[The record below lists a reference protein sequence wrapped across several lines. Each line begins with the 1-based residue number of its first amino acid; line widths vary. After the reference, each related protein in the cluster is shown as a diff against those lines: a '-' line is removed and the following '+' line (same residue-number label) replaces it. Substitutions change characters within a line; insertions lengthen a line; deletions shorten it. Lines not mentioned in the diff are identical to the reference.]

1 MKEIWLGV
9 FRTDSGEPALWRK
22 LEPGQ
27 GLVIG
32 RAVEAFPG
40 STWQEPYLSRRHL
53 ELAWVGQRPMLK
65 LVVVDGARVARN
77 EWYLDAGR
85 TLPLPEP
92 WLVECGRPLFLGH
105 CGTTILLLTDAPQ
118 DVAGLMQPV
127 PANTVIG
134 LEPAYQKVEGVSDDY
149 AEWLE
154 LPRTVRYQ
162 LRLFQTELPG
172 AVQAL
177 MAQAEGGEADLFD
190 RLADALC
197 AATAG
202 GGRRSVAFVTLD
214 RTSGAI
220 HVLNAGAS
228 KTGEF
233 TPSRTLLHQALQGR
247 AGHPTVWTRAEA
259 VTTRTQPINS
269 LVGRPVDWALTVV
282 LPSFSSGSDG
292 EPAPLL
298 FRGQP
303 LFLYM
308 EERNASALNAKA
320 LLPFARTVGLLVAS
334 LIEVREHQR
343 MQTQLA
349 QSFSPRLR
357 QVLRER
363 PEALE
368 AAVLPCTVLCCD
380 RRGSSRAAEGAE
392 DDAQI
397 LAQLRDN
404 QAVLGE
410 VTRMVFEHNGAVAD
424 FAGDAVLGFW
434 GWPPDPVPVNH
445 ASAALVTAQAIA
457 QALAP
462 RLHRDAR
469 QRVTELACRIGISTG
484 PMAVGNVG
492 PAEQMKIGVF
502 GSPVNFGSR
511 LEGLGKQFRLPVIVS
526 DHTVREVRGGPFV
539 FRRLAYLRPAGFDQV
554 YPIYELVLPREWGGS
569 GLDAA
574 HIKQYEEALTCFTC
588 REWDACVGRLGDLVA
603 LADGPAVWLQEQ
615 AERLRREPPP
625 ADWMGGIEVDSK

>member
-1 MKEIWLGV
+1 MKETWLGI
-9 FRTDSGEPALWRK
+9 FRTDTGEPAVWHK
-22 LEPGQ
+22 VEPGQ

-32 RAVEAFPG
+32 RAAEAFPG
-40 STWQEPYLSRRHL
+40 SAWQEPYLSRRHL
-53 ELAWVGQRPMLK
+53 ELAWVGQMAMLK
-65 LVVVDGARVARN
+65 MVAGDAGKVARN

-85 TLPLPEP
+85 TLPLPDP
-92 WLVECGRPLFLGH
+92 WLVERDKPLFLGR
-105 CGTTILLLTDAPQ
+105 CGTTALLLADAPR
-118 DVAGLMQPV
+118 DVTGLVQPV
-127 PANTVIG
+127 SMDTILSA
-134 LEPAYQKVEGVSDDY
+134 EPDYQKVEGISDDY
-149 AEWLE
+149 TEWLE
-154 LPRTVRYQ
+154 LPRTIRYQ
-162 LRLFQTELPG
+162 LRLFQSDLPG

-190 RLADALC
+190 RLATALC

-214 RTSGAI
+214 RATGAMQ
-220 HVLNAGAS
+220 VLNAGAS
-228 KTGEF
+228 DGDAF
-233 TPSRTLLHQALQGR
+233 VPSRTLLHQALQGR

-259 VTTRTQPINS
+259 VTTRTEPINS
-269 LVGRPVDWALTVV
+269 LVGRPVDWALTFV
-282 LPSFSSGSDG
+282 LPSFTPGRDG
-292 EPAPLL
+292 EPSPLL

-308 EERNASALNAKA
+308 EERNAPALNAKA

-357 QVLRER
+357 QILRER

-368 AAVLPCTVLCCD
+368 AAVQPCTVLFCD
-380 RRGSSRAAEGAE
+380 RRGSSRASEGAE
-392 DDAQI
+392 DDAQV

-434 GWPPDPVPVNH
+434 GWPPDPAPTNH
-445 ASAALVTAQAIA
+445 ASAALVTAEAIA
-457 QALAP
+457 HGLAH
-462 RLHRDAR
+462 RLQRDAR
-469 QRVTELACRIGISTG
+469 QNVVELACRIGVSTG

-502 GSPVNFGSR
+502 GSPVNFGAR
-511 LEGLGKQFRLPVIVS
+511 LEALGKQFRLPVIVS

-539 FRRLAYLRPAGFDQV
+539 FRRLAYLRPAGFDQT
-554 YPIYELVLPREWGGS
+554 YPIYELVLPRECGGS

-574 HIKQYEEALTCFTC
+574 QIGQYEEALACFTR
-588 REWDACVGRLGDLVA
+588 REWDDCIGHLQS
-603 LADGPAVWLQEQ
+603 LAGLNDGPTVWLQGQ
-615 AERLRREPPP
+615 AECLRREPPP
-625 ADWMGGIEVDSK
+625 ADWMGGIEVESK